1 LSDQKGSIPSEFRRR
16 SACLHSQ
23 LLPPESL
30 TGFAFVDLSL
40 ETGSGKQRPGAMGLE
55 SLTAAKGG
63 CEIGAGS
70 AR

>member
-1 LSDQKGSIPSEFRRR
+1 M
-16 SACLHSQ
+16 
-23 LLPPESL
+23 LPPESL